1 MIPLDR
7 LRWTTCSHVEA
18 DESGALNQWL
28 AAAPNATP
36 AHGQVGC
43 NIWLT
48 DMADRP
54 PRVLKN
60 DEVLDLGGKKVR
72 WLDTPH
78 VPHNWDAGVIYEET
92 TGTLFSSDLFTQM
105 GPATP
110 TSEADIVGPAIAT
123 EKAVPYMPV
132 TPLAEP
138 TLRRLAGLKPT
149 TIALMHGPTFKG
161 DGAAALTALADYYG
175 KRLHS

>member
-1 MIPLDR
+1 VPQDRTDGIDLQSVPDRRRRAIAVPLRPARAVSADLRGGQEGDALDR

-28 AAAPNATP
+28 AAAPKATP

-60 DEVLDLGGKKVR
+60 DEVIDLGGEEVR
-72 WLDTPH
+72 WLDKR
-78 VPHNWDAGVIYEET
+78 ARCRT
-92 TGTLFSSDLFTQM
+92 TGRRIDLR
-105 GPATP
+105 G
-110 TSEADIVGPAIAT
+110 DHRH
-123 EKAVPYMPV
+123 AVV
-132 TPLAEP
+132 LQ
-138 TLRRLAGLKPT
+138 
-149 TIALMHGPTFKG
+149 
-161 DGAAALTALADYYG
+161 
-175 KRLHS
+175 